1 MEHSL
6 IIKTLT
12 TIYRNSILFQ
22 ATIKSILIVSLE
34 QCCAI

>member
-22 ATIKSILIVSLE
+22 ATTMSTLIVFLE
-34 QCCAI
+34 PCCVI